1 MKASKWLNILGI
13 GIVFCGSFL
22 VGCSKQENSDVKTIG
37 VLQYMEHAA
46 LDASYEGFVA
56 ALEAEGYVDGENIK
70 FDLKNAQGDMAT
82 TQTIAKQFVSNQVDM
97 IFAIAT
103 GAAQAAYNATQEIPI
118 VITAVTDP
126 VSAELVKDWDVTG
139 TNVTGTSDLTP
150 VAKQMN
156 LIKELVP
163 NAKTIGVIYTTS
175 EVNSQVQVSMA
186 KEAAKSLGYEI
197 VEVGIT
203 SVNDIPIAVSSII
216 DKIDVMYAPTDNLVA
231 SAMPVL
237 WNACVEKKVPVITG
251 EEGMA
256 TAGGVA
262 TEGIDYYQLGY
273 ETGLMA
279 VEVLEGKDPSTMSIN
294 TLENTTLIVNQ
305 QNADAIGLVIPEDI
319 LSEAE
324 IVEGD

>member
-150 VAKQMN
+150 VEKQMN

-163 NAKTIGVIYTTS
+163 NAKTIGVIYTT
-175 EVNSQVQVSMA
+175 
-186 KEAAKSLGYEI
+186 
-197 VEVGIT
+197 
-203 SVNDIPIAVSSII
+203 
-216 DKIDVMYAPTDNLVA
+216 
-231 SAMPVL
+231 
-237 WNACVEKKVPVITG
+237 
-251 EEGMA
+251 
-256 TAGGVA
+256 
-262 TEGIDYYQLGY
+262 
-273 ETGLMA
+273 
-279 VEVLEGKDPSTMSIN
+279 
-294 TLENTTLIVNQ
+294 
-305 QNADAIGLVIPEDI
+305 
-319 LSEAE
+319 
-324 IVEGD
+324 

>member
-1 MKASKWLNILGI
+1 MKASKWLKGLGI
-13 GIVFCGSFL
+13 GMVFCSSFL
-22 VGCSKQENSDVKTIG
+22 VGCSNQASSEVKTIG

-46 LDASYEGFVA
+46 LDASYDGFVA
-56 ALEAEGYVDGENIK
+56 ALEAEGYVDGENINID
-70 FDLKNAQGDMAT
+70 FKNAQGDMPT
-82 TQTIAKQFVSNQVDM
+82 TQTIAKQFVSSKVDM

-103 GAAQAAYNATQEIPI
+103 GAAQAAYNATQDIPI

-126 VSAELVKDWDVTG
+126 VSAELVKDWNVTG

-156 LIKELVP
+156 LIKEIVP
-163 NAKTIGVIYTTS
+163 TAKTIGIIYTTS

-186 KEAAKSLGYEI
+186 KEAAKSLGFDI
-197 VEVGIT
+197 VEVGVT
-203 SVNDIPIAVSSII
+203 SVNDIPIAVSSIV

-237 WNACVEKKVPVITG
+237 WNACALKKVPVFTG
-251 EEGMA
+251 EEGMTA
-256 TAGGVA
+256 AGGIA

-279 VEVLEGKDPSTMSIN
+279 VEVLEGKDPSTMPIN

-305 QNADAIGLVIPEDI
+305 KNADAIGLVIPDEI

-324 IVEGD
+324 MVEGD